1 MDLPSPEQGFLM
13 ISVWNVV
20 AALLRLVPIGAM
32 ALANIKTALK
42 RVESFGSNFQ
52 FISKLLKI
60 IIRVC

>member
-42 RVESFGSNFQ
+42 RVESFGSNFH
-52 FISKLLKI
+52 FLLIYLKKYSSS
-60 IIRVC
+60 